1 MYLKVKENTM
11 HLLTV
16 GCQCEN
22 PGIPLLKEPGLKLS
36 NEIKIF
42 LCLATDKIQKLA
54 NWCSN
59 EMIKRPR

>member
-1 MYLKVKENTM
+1 M